1 MNPSVTLCS
10 QVQQATEAIVERIT
24 KPPAQLRT
32 PSIDFSKPRLV
43 QISVSDAGACM
54 PLIPQVQNTCTCM
67 YSIVLLFIPCACAL
81 Q

>member
-1 MNPSVTLCS
+1 M
-10 QVQQATEAIVERIT
+10 ERIT

-54 PLIPQVQNTCTCM
+54 PLIPQVLLPTDD
-67 YSIVLLFIPCACAL
+67 SIVFKILLFAILVIIVIYCISVP
-81 Q
+81 